1 MTIAVVGHVEY
12 TEFAPVERL
21 PRPGEIIEAHG
32 AWQQAAGGAAVAAVQ
47 IAKLTGGC
55 LFFTALGDDE
65 LGRRAASELE
75 AMGVELAVAWRPEP
89 QRRAFVF
96 LDDAGERTIT
106 VIGDAARAAGHGRAP
121 LAQARR
127 SRRRLLHRRRRRR
140 PAPRRGG
147 PPGRGAPCARARR
160 SRGRAWRSTR
170 S

>member
-75 AMGVELAVAWRPEP
+75 AMGVELAVAWRREP

-96 LDDAGERTIT
+96 LDADGERTIT
-106 VIGDAARAAGHGRAP
+106 VIGDRLVPLGTDALPWPRLAEPTPSTSPAATPAPSAGRV
-121 LAQARR
+121 
-127 SRRRLLHRRRRRR
+127 R
-140 PAPRRGG
+140 PARSWR
-147 PPGRGAPCARARR
+147 PCARARP

>member
-1 MTIAVVGHVEY
+1 MTIAVVGHIEY

-75 AMGVELAVAWRPEP
+75 AMGVELAVAWRPGAAAAGVRLP
-89 QRRAFVF
+89 RRRRGAH
-96 LDDAGERTIT
+96 DH
-106 VIGDAARAAGHGRAP
+106 GDRRPARAARYGCAP
-121 LAQARR
+121 LAEARR
-127 SRRRLLHRRRRRR
+127 GRRRLLHRR
-140 PAPRRGG
+140 
-147 PPGRGAPCARARR
+147 
-160 SRGRAWRSTR
+160 
-170 S
+170 